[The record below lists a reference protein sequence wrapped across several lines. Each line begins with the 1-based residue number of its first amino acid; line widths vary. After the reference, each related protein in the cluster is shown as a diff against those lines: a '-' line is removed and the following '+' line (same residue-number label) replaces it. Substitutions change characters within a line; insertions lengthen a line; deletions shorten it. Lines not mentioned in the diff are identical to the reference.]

1 MIGLIRKLQ
10 GKPISYIEK
19 CQRLSAKHSWGL
31 LAQEKRDC
39 KYLIKEAAL
48 NGNYECRL
56 GELTNKTVKWLEQE
70 GFHLYTK
77 FNRKG
82 NYDAWYARW

>member
-1 MIGLIRKLQ
+1 MINLIRKLR
-10 GKPISYIEK
+10 GNPVSYIEK
-19 CQRLSAKHSWGL
+19 CRNLSAKNSWIL
-31 LAQEKRDC
+31 QSQEKRDC

-48 NGNYECRL
+48 DGNYKCRL
-56 GELTNKTVKWLEQE
+56 GELTDETVKWLEQE

-82 NYDAWYARW
+82 NYNAWYARW